1 MLADNQRKTDP
12 EARLFSELKGIA
24 LGLARAVD
32 RDRLRL
38 VQGGV
43 SHCWAHPVRQAVIYA
58 GDIAIGYLAEA
69 HPGVLQSLGLNHH
82 TALLE
87 LDLDLWRSTTEVPTK
102 YRPLAKFPSVFR
114 DFAVVVDEA
123 VRAGDIQNAIESVSA
138 THIRDV
144 DFQSVFRGGDLPEGK
159 KSMAW
164 SVTIRDDD
172 RTLQEDEIR
181 SLEASIWNALKE
193 NVAGEQRG

>member
-1 MLADNQRKTDP
+1 M
-12 EARLFSELKGIA
+12 
-24 LGLARAVD
+24 
-32 RDRLRL
+32 
-38 VQGGV
+38 
-43 SHCWAHPVRQAVIYA
+43 
-58 GDIAIGYLAEA
+58 
-69 HPGVLQSLGLNHH
+69 
-82 TALLE
+82 
-87 LDLDLWRSTTEVPTK
+87 
-102 YRPLAKFPSVFR
+102 FR

-193 NVAGEQRG
+193 NVAGEQRGCPA